1 VKHILV
7 VDDELGSRES
17 VKAVFYKIHEV
28 SAASSAKEALEIL
41 SSRPVDVML
50 LDVVMPEMN
59 GLELLRKAREF
70 YPLLPVI
77 MISATSSES
86 TLAEALKI
94 GARAFLKKPFD
105 VAEMRHLVDEALTLS
120 IAPRASELLQHETLR
135 SFSLFHL
142 VGESPSF
149 VKCLDEVRR
158 AALTNDAVLIYGEV
172 GTGKEILARQIHSWS
187 LRCNEPFFSL
197 DCASIPPAF
206 FPREVFGSVRE
217 AAGTETSPALDLVG
231 SGSLYFSSI
240 ETLSAEIQESIAA
253 VISSGRFT
261 RTDASVQIP
270 TRARVVASTKC
281 DLDAATN
288 GRVLSEGLAEQT
300 KLHRVRVPSLRERVE
315 DIPLLAYHFLNQL
328 RTSLGAKIT
337 DIEPEALE
345 LMREYHWPGNVR
357 ELRNVIERIL
367 VMHTDQVRLK
377 ADDLP
382 PELRRSSAP
391 TPDSCYESG
400 FEAAVSTF
408 ERGLIVRALK
418 EANGTIVEAARL
430 LQTTPRIL
438 KHRVDKL
445 GIKFSAE

>member
-206 FPREVFGSVRE
+206 FPREVC
-217 AAGTETSPALDLVG
+217 
-231 SGSLYFSSI
+231 GSLYFSSI